1 MCIDIDKF
9 KEFYV
14 ENAVPDWSTQ
24 YENIYKK
31 LKVTKQT
38 TSYTLFME
46 IIMCNKSVNVGLECV
61 HLICDMVA
69 FRKGEGDRGW
79 GGE

>member
-1 MCIDIDKF
+1 
-9 KEFYV
+9 
-14 ENAVPDWSTQ
+14 
-24 YENIYKK
+24 
-31 LKVTKQT
+31 
-38 TSYTLFME
+38 ME

-61 HLICDMVA
+61 YLICDMVV